1 MTSRV
6 AVVTGSNKGIGFSI
20 VRALCKQFDGDVYL
34 TARDEERGKKA
45 VEDLEEEGLH
55 PKFHQL
61 DITNQKSIDN
71 LQKYLKDKYGGL
83 DVLVNNASI
92 AYKVKDVTPF
102 AEQAKYTIACNFTG
116 TLDVCK
122 ALLPLIKPHGRV
134 VNVASGSGTRALDKM
149 SSERASKFKALDL
162 TETELVSLLE
172 DFVNAASDGTHT
184 EKGYP
189 NSAYGT
195 SKAGVIVLTGIQAR
209 DLKNDPREDILINA
223 CCPGHVQTD
232 MSSHQGTKTPDEG
245 AETPVYLAL
254 LPPNAGQ
261 PQGEMLSDKKIVKWR

>member
-6 AVVTGSNKGIGFSI
+6 AVVTGSNKGIGFAI
-20 VRALCKQFDGDVYL
+20 VRALCKEFDGYVYL

-45 VEDLEEEGLH
+45 VEDLEKEGLH

-61 DITNQKSIDN
+61 DITNQESIDN

-92 AYKVKDVTPF
+92 AYKEKDVAPF
-102 AEQAKYTIACNFTG
+102 AEQAKVSVACNFTG

-122 ALLPLIKPHGRV
+122 ALLPLIKSQGRIV
-134 VNVASGSGTRALDKM
+134 HVSSDSGIWAMDGM
-149 SSERASKFKALDL
+149 SPDRASKFKSPTL

-184 EKGYP
+184 KKGYP
-189 NSAYGT
+189 NAAYGT

-209 DLKNDPREDILINA
+209 DLKGDPREDILVNT
-223 CCPGHVQTD
+223 CCPGYVDTD

-254 LPPNAGQ
+254 LPPNVGQ

>member
-1 MTSRV
+1 MTRRI
-6 AVVTGSNKGIGFSI
+6 AVVTGSNKGIGFAI

-34 TARDEERGKKA
+34 TARDEGRGRKA
-45 VEDLEEEGLH
+45 VENLEKEGLH

-61 DITNQKSIDN
+61 DITNQESIDN

-83 DVLVNNASI
+83 DVLVNNAAI
-92 AYKVKDVTPF
+92 AYKLNDATPF
-102 AEQAKYTIACNFTG
+102 AEQAKFTIACNFTG

-134 VNVASGSGTRALDKM
+134 VNVASVGGTWALDKM
-149 SSERASKFKALDL
+149 SPERASKFKSPSL

-189 NSAYGT
+189 NSAAGT
-195 SKAGVIVLTGIQAR
+195 AKAGVIVLTGIQAR
-209 DLKNDPREDILINA
+209 DLNNDPREDILINT
-223 CCPGHVQTD
+223 CCPGYVKTD

-254 LPPNAGQ
+254 LPQNVGQ